1 MEYRASQEVLPLAR
15 FPKAIGTTLYSV
27 IGRYTINKMTSFS
40 KALELFI
47 VNLHAYST

>member
-1 MEYRASQEVLPLAR
+1 
-15 FPKAIGTTLYSV
+15 LYSV

-47 VNLHAYST
+47 VNLHTYSTQGDHYTLQTEQSA